1 MAKVEIERGPLV
13 GGVLIAVSAAIA
25 VTLNTYSRPTE
36 PVIKEAMPSV
46 QHDADAECIAKTDE
60 QRKSVCTAPDDA
72 GWLPRAP

>member
-36 PVIKEAMPSV
+36 PVVKETTPHV
-46 QHDADAECIAKTDE
+46 QQVDADCANETAADHKAACPKPDE
-60 QRKSVCTAPDDA
+60 AR
-72 GWLPRAP
+72 